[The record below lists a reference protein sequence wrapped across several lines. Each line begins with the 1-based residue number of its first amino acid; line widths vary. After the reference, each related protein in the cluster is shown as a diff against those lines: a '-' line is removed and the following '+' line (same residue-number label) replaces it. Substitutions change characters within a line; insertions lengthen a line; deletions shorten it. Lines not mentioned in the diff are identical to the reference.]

1 MQNALISFK
10 AELDKL
16 DRFLGASDA
25 EDLLIAVLLRS
36 DDVDRADIGAALRV
50 IQDNR
55 TIIRRQSYVS
65 SIIVMYGALER
76 FVEEVVQE
84 YTEALVEICKEF
96 HHLPAAI
103 RERHTQL
110 TIDYLAL
117 LKDGKVRE
125 TEEMSSIVATLHA
138 CLNGGGPFRLNARA
152 FSLRSSNM
160 NLKRIR
166 EIMRSLEVDLRP
178 RRMVLMATYTAFLS
192 EGYGISVID
201 MKENEIEGALD
212 HIDQLVSLRNDI
224 AHGVVNIESI
234 EDKEIVRERASKLMA
249 FATTLNE
256 ILICELLSI
265 RIALKDLV
273 PVQGDVHVF
282 GDHVAC
288 FAWPV
293 GRLVPGD
300 YLVMRPAGG
309 ASELRHGPIA
319 SIEIDRVDQTE
330 VEGQEGLMIGVC
342 VPFKVKANGTFYV
355 WHCSAT

>member
-1 MQNALISFK
+1 MRNALTSFK

-16 DRFLGASDA
+16 DRFLGATDA
-25 EDLLIAVLLRS
+25 EDRLIAVLLRREE
-36 DDVDRADIGAALRV
+36 VDRADIDGALRV

-76 FVEEVVQE
+76 FVEEVVEE

-96 HHLPAAI
+96 HNLPGTI

-117 LKDGKVRE
+117 LKDGRVRE
-125 TEEMSSIVATLHA
+125 TEEMSSIVATLHD
-138 CLNGGGPFRLNARA
+138 CLNGGVPFRLNARA

-166 EIMRSLEVDLRP
+166 DIMRSLEVELP
-178 RRMVLMATYTAFLS
+178 ARRVVSMVAYTAFLS
-192 EGYGISVID
+192 EGYGLSVMD
-201 MKENEIEGALD
+201 LKESEIEGALD

-224 AHGVVNIESI
+224 AHGVVNIVSI
-234 EDKEIVRERASKLMA
+234 EEKEIVRERAAKLMA
-249 FATTLNE
+249 FVTALNE

-265 RIALKDLV
+265 RVALKQLV
-273 PVQGDVHVF
+273 PVQGDVQVF

-288 FAWPV
+288 FLWPI

-300 YLVMRPAGG
+300 CLVMQPGDRAL
-309 ASELRHGPIA
+309 ELRHGPIT
-319 SIEIDRVDQTE
+319 SIEIDRAGQTE
-330 VEGQEGLMIGVC
+330 VFGREGLMICVC

-355 WHCSAT
+355 WHRSST